1 MATAPDSA
9 VRPDGLDGPPT
20 RFGRMRCAFRSLR
33 MRNYRLY
40 AGAELIS
47 ITGTWVQVVAEN
59 WLVIRLTGSGL
70 ALGITTALQFLPLAL
85 AAPYGGVLVDRK
97 DKRRLLV
104 VTQTCAGLLSAVT
117 GTLILVGL
125 IRIWMV
131 FVAALV
137 LGLVNAV
144 DDPAR
149 QAFTLEMVGPRDV
162 ANAVALN
169 NSISM
174 GGRAF
179 GPALSGFLIAVVG
192 LGWAF
197 IFNALTYGA
206 VALALLLVRRAELFR
221 AEPITRRPR
230 QIREGLSYAMSSTPI
245 RTVLLVLAVVA
256 TFGFNFQ
263 IFLSLLVAQT
273 FGRGAESYGF
283 LMSAMG
289 LGAML
294 GAMVAA
300 AGRDPTVGRVR
311 LLAIVF
317 GTSLGAV
324 GLVPT
329 LVVGY
334 LAAAL
339 MGAAASMFL
348 SASAG
353 SLQLLTDNALR
364 GRVMALYTIG
374 FLGTAPLGGPAMGY
388 VAQVLSPRA
397 ALLLGGAASILASL
411 FRPGRNRKKSPAP
424 V

>member
-1 MATAPDSA
+1 MVA
-9 VRPDGLDGPPT
+9 RPEGTDHVPIPS
-20 RFGRMRCAFRSLR
+20 GRMRRAFRSLR

-47 ITGTWVQVVAEN
+47 ITGTWVQIVAEN

-70 ALGITTALQFLPLAL
+70 ALGITTALQFLPLAFT
-85 AAPYGGVLVDRK
+85 APYGGLLVDRM
-97 DKRRLLV
+97 DRRRLLV
-104 VTQTCAGLLSAVT
+104 VTQTCAGLLSAAT
-117 GTLILVGL
+117 GTLIVLGF

-131 FVAALV
+131 FLAALV
-137 LGLVNAV
+137 LGLVNSV

-149 QAFTLEMVGPRDV
+149 QAFTVEMVGPRDV

-179 GPALSGFLIAVVG
+179 GPALSGILIAAVG

-197 IFNALTYGA
+197 VLNALTYGV
-206 VALALLLVRRAELFR
+206 VAMALLLMRRTELFR
-221 AEPITRRPR
+221 AEQVARRR
-230 QIREGLSYAMSSTPI
+230 GQIREGWNYAMRMTSI
-245 RTVLLVLAVVA
+245 RTVLLILAVVA

-263 IFLSLLVAQT
+263 ILLSLLVAQT

-283 LMSAMG
+283 LMSSMG
-289 LGAML
+289 AGAMM
-294 GAMVAA
+294 GSVMAA

-311 LLAIVF
+311 LLAVVF
-317 GTSLGAV
+317 GMSLGGV

-329 LVVGY
+329 LAASF
-334 LAAAL
+334 LAAAV

-353 SLQLLTDNALR
+353 SLQLLTDDRFR
-364 GRVMALYTIG
+364 GRVMALYTVG
-374 FLGTAPLGGPAMGY
+374 FLGTAPVGGPAMGY
-388 VAQVLSPRA
+388 VAQVLGSRA
-397 ALLLGGAASILASL
+397 ALLMGAVASILASL
-411 FRPGRNRKKSPAP
+411 VRPGRRQKET
-424 V
+424 